1 MKRVPMILQME
12 AVECGAACL
21 SMVLGYFGRHVP
33 LGEMRVEC
41 AVTRDGTKA
50 SNILIGARRFGLEAK
65 GYRKAPAGLAQ
76 LPLPQI
82 LFWNFNH
89 FVVLESIGAAE
100 YRINDPA
107 AGRRVIAR
115 AEFDQAFTGVVLT
128 FKPTAAFTPGGAEPS
143 VLPALRR
150 RARLLTEPLGF
161 LVATG
166 LLAIG
171 PGLAL
176 SAFAAIFVDAILVAH
191 RTDWLWPFVAAF
203 LGVSA
208 LSAGLSLLENHHLAR
223 FMTKFSV
230 VSGSTFMWHLLR
242 LPTAFFSQRSSG
254 DLSSRVMLNH
264 ELGGTLAT
272 RLYGTG
278 VDAVAAAVFGFVLFW
293 IDWTIGLAT
302 TVILALELVILR
314 RQAARIAE
322 AGEKVAIDQGRL
334 QGFSLT
340 GLSLIESLKA
350 SGAESEFFGRW
361 AGYQARLLNS
371 TQEAARR
378 TLLVSVL
385 PELSHALS
393 ALVLLG
399 LGSLR
404 VMEGHL
410 TLGTLVALQ
419 ALALRYVGPLGR
431 LANLATTLQQVRG
444 SLNRID
450 DVLLNPLDPQLRA
463 AAAPPAGAPAVIVR
477 GKLRGH
483 LQLRDVTFG
492 YNATE
497 PPLLRAF
504 NLDAEP
510 GRRIAIVGPS
520 GCGKSTVSKLIM
532 GLYAP
537 WSGEILL
544 DGVPRHALDRVTLAA
559 SLAMVD
565 QDISLFRSTIRDN
578 VRLWDESI
586 PDQDV
591 VRATRDAHLHAE
603 VMRRPGGYDLC
614 LAERGFDL
622 SGGQRQRLEIARAL
636 ARNPRILVLDE
647 ATSALDAVTEL
658 AIDEQIRRRGCTCI
672 VIAHRLSTIRD
683 ADEIIV
689 LQGGADVERGTHA
702 QLLAAGGL
710 YRQLV
715 NS

>member
-21 SMVLGYFGRHVP
+21 AMVLGYYGRHVP
-33 LGEMRVEC
+33 LGEMRIEC

-50 SNILIGARRFGLEAK
+50 SNILICARKFGLTAK
-65 GYRKAPAGLAQ
+65 GYRKEPAALAQ
-76 LPLPQI
+76 LPFPQI

-89 FVVLESIGAAE
+89 FVVLESIARDH

-107 AGRRVIAR
+107 SGRRLVDR
-115 AEFDQAFTGVVLT
+115 LEFDQAFTGVVLT
-128 FKPTAAFTPGGAEPS
+128 FEPTPAFTPGGAEPS

-150 RARLLTEPLGF
+150 RAALLTEPLGF
-161 LVATG
+161 MAATG
-166 LLAIG
+166 LLALV

-176 SAFAAIFVDAILVAH
+176 SAFAAVFVDAILVSH
-191 RTDWLWPFVAAF
+191 RLDWLWPFVAAF
-203 LGVSA
+203 VGTSIA
-208 LSAGLSLLENHHLAR
+208 AAGLSLLEQYHLAR
-223 FMTKFSV
+223 FMTKFSLV
-230 VSGSTFMWHLLR
+230 GGTGFLWHLLR
-242 LPTAFFSQRSSG
+242 LPAAFFAQRSSG
-254 DLSSRVMLNH
+254 DLSGRVMLNH
-264 ELGGTLAT
+264 ELGATLST
-272 RLYGTG
+272 RLYGAL
-278 VDAVAAAVFGFVLFW
+278 VDAATAVVFGFVLFW
-293 IDWTIGLAT
+293 IDWTIGLA
-302 TVILALELVILR
+302 VSLLLALELSLLR

-322 AGEKVAIDQGRL
+322 AGEKVAIDSGKL
-334 QGFSLT
+334 HGFSLT

-361 AGYQARLLNS
+361 AGYQARFLIS

-378 TLLVSVL
+378 TLLVSLL
-385 PELSHALS
+385 PELSQTLHG
-393 ALVLLG
+393 LVLLG

-410 TLGTLVALQ
+410 TLGTLVAMQ
-419 ALALRYVGPLGR
+419 VLALRFVGPVSR
-431 LANLATTLQQVRG
+431 LANLAGTLQQVRG
-444 SLNRID
+444 SLNRLD
-450 DVLLNPLDPQLRA
+450 DVLLNPPDPLLPA
-463 AAAPPAGAPAVIVR
+463 ASPTPPAAPAVLLR

-483 LQLRDVTFG
+483 LQLRNVTFG
-492 YNATE
+492 YNLTE
-497 PPLLRAF
+497 APLLKDF
-504 NLDAEP
+504 SLDAEP

-520 GCGKSTVSKLIM
+520 GCGKSTVSRLIM

-544 DGVPRHALDRVTLAA
+544 DGVPRNSIDRVTLAA

-565 QDISLFRSTIRDN
+565 QDISLFRTTIRDN

-591 VRATRDAHLHAE
+591 LRAARDAQIHAD

-614 LAERGFDL
+614 LTERGYDL

-647 ATSALDAVTEL
+647 ATSALDAVTEQ
-658 AIDEQIRRRGCTCI
+658 AIDEHIRRRGCTCI

-689 LQGGADVERGTHA
+689 LQNGADVERGTHSS
-702 QLLAAGGL
+702 LLAADGL

-715 NS
+715 TA